1 MTPIKK
7 EFGGAERTFE
17 IKPASVPMFEAAM
30 GKSLYALIR
39 SFTSGDWRFDDVAR
53 VLSFALH
60 GPPVEMRRQWG
71 MVLQAAKL
79 GVVMP
84 SLPFVAERDVI
95 ETLQADGHGNHA
107 ELAAE
112 ILTAAVFGDAPEG
125 EGADDE

>member
-1 MTPIKK
+1 MTPIIR

-17 IKPASVPMFEAAM
+17 IKPASVPMFEAAV

-53 VLSFALH
+53 VLSFAMH
-60 GPPVEMRRQWG
+60 GPNVDMRRNWG

-79 GVVMP
+79 GVAMP
-84 SLPFVAERDVI
+84 SLPYTAHPQIVDV
-95 ETLQADGHGNHA
+95 LQADGHGNHA